1 MYTDVA
7 YVGKGH
13 TTTPSESHSRS
24 SGKHTISGDYTHK
37 CAFAKQKERER
48 RRKRLRLVLWYDT
61 VSPKETAL
69 LHTHTITQR
78 EHVDVAP
85 FRVTSHIHKNNHI

>member
-1 MYTDVA
+1 MGVAPRVHTHKLRPLYTDVA

-13 TTTPSESHSRS
+13 TPTPSRSHSRA
-24 SGKHTISGDYTHK
+24 SGKHTISGDFTHK

-69 LHTHTITQR
+69 LHTHTIT
-78 EHVDVAP
+78 
-85 FRVTSHIHKNNHI
+85 